1 MKFGYTGYDKGGKAV
16 QGAIE
21 ASTIEEAGE
30 RLRRQGVFV
39 VSIEEGD
46 GGKAAAASEETK
58 KRRTRKARI
67 SAKVIAQFARELAVL
82 VSTGTPIADAIE
94 SLEKQATGDDWR
106 AVVASVRRRL
116 EEGESFSEA
125 LEARSDVF
133 DSVFCS
139 LVAAGESSGQLDTM
153 LNRLAILTRRHAQ
166 VRSSVLAAMM
176 YPILLTGVCF
186 AVLGLMLGVV
196 LPRFSGLFE
205 TLDTPLPATTE
216 LLVMISGLMIGYWWA
231 ALPAAAVTVWATI
244 WWIKTPAGKR
254 VFEALLL
261 RLPKVGGIV
270 RSFGTARVARLMGTL
285 LEAKVPMIEA
295 IGLTRRSLNHT
306 GFIRMLDR
314 AERAVTRGDPVS
326 TAFVESDL
334 FVSSSAQAVR
344 NGEQTGRLADV
355 LVHIADYLDEE
366 NESTVKA
373 LSSLLEPVI
382 MLVLG
387 GLVAFV
393 AVSMFLPLFDLTA
406 SAGAPA

>member
-1 MKFGYTGYDKGGKAV
+1 MNFVYNGYDKDGKAV
-16 QGAIE
+16 RGNCDAPGP
-21 ASTIEEAGE
+21 EEANE

-39 VSIEEGD
+39 VSIEEGNASKAQSPD
-46 GGKAAAASEETK
+46 GPARK
-58 KRRTRKARI
+58 KPARVRV
-67 SAKVIAQFARELAVL
+67 SAKVIAQFSREIAVL

-94 SLEKQATGDDWR
+94 SLEKQAATDDWR
-106 AVVASVRRRL
+106 GVVGSVRRRL
-116 EEGESFSEA
+116 EDGESFSEA
-125 LEARSDVF
+125 LEGRPDVF

-153 LNRLAILTRRHAQ
+153 LNRLAILTRRQAQ

-205 TLDTPLPATTE
+205 TLETPLPASTE
-216 LLVMISGLMIGYWWA
+216 FLVLLSGLLIGYWWVLLPGLGVA
-231 ALPAAAVTVWATI
+231 AWGLVW
-244 WWIKTPAGKR
+244 WVRTPPGQRCLER
-254 VFEALLL
+254 VML

-285 LEAKVPMIEA
+285 LEAKVPMIET
-295 IGLTRRSLNHT
+295 IELTRRSLKHH

-326 TAFVESDL
+326 MAFIESDL
-334 FVSSSAQAVR
+334 FVSTSAHAVR

-366 NESTVKA
+366 NESTIKA
-373 LSSLLEPVI
+373 LSSLLEPLI
-382 MLVLG
+382 MLLLG